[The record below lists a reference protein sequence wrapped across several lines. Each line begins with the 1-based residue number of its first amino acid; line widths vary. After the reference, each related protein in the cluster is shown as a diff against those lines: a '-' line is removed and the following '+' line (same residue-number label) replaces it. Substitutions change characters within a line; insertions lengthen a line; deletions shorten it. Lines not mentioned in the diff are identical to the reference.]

1 MIASEG
7 DRLGER
13 CCDRGNGRQ
22 NSMWVIVFGLN
33 LDMDWFVDIS
43 GLVEIEPLLILL
55 LVGCKSI

>member
-1 MIASEG
+1 
-7 DRLGER
+7 
-13 CCDRGNGRQ
+13 
-22 NSMWVIVFGLN
+22 MWVIVFGLN